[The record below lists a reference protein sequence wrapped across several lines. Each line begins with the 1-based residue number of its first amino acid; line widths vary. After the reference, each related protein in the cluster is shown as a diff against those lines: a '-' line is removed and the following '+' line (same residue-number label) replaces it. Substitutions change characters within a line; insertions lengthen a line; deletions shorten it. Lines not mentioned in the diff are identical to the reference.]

1 MLNIRMRL
9 KKILNLEILIR
20 PTIRARKVKEE
31 FKIFGK
37 RGEVVQNLEEK
48 LVMLLEDL
56 MEKVSKFIW
65 VKAYMKAISRM
76 AVVMDLVEV

>member
-1 MLNIRMRL
+1 MQNI
-9 KKILNLEILIR
+9 
-20 PTIRARKVKEE
+20 
-31 FKIFGK
+31 
-37 RGEVVQNLEEK
+37 EEK

-76 AVVMDLVEV
+76 AHDLPNVVH